1 MGLQG
6 GVHKAAQARDCRLT
20 CNCSCGCFWTSA
32 AAFFF
37 LRAFFLRAFFLRA
50 LSPAASAETRQAIP
64 AAADSA
70 ASF

>member
-1 MGLQG
+1 MGVQG

-37 LRAFFLRAFFLRA
+37 LRAFFLRA